1 MRLMATTVLATMALA
16 SAAIATPLSTTT
28 CDAELAA
35 VDASF
40 VETEARLE
48 KAGNADQA
56 EKCAAARHHIEVM
69 ANGVDVFLRCT
80 PDGHDK
86 RENIGQLMVSIADF
100 LDISNCLGVSR
111 VRPAEDRGDRVGTAG
126 LVWPAPAVHR
136 SAELANCFVS

>member
-28 CDAELAA
+28 CDAALAA

-56 EKCAAARHHIEVM
+56 EQCAAARHHIEVM
-69 ANGVDVFLRCT
+69 ANGIAVFLHCT
-80 PDGHDK
+80 PDGHDR
-86 RENIGQLMVSIADF
+86 RENIGHSASGIADF
-100 LDISNCLGVSR
+100 LDIGDFLGC
-111 VRPAEDRGDRVGTAG
+111 PAFDLPKIEGI
-126 LVWPAPAVHR
+126 
-136 SAELANCFVS
+136 E